1 MPLRK
6 KKSFAFRLFCS
17 IAFLFFLAPAI
28 GQTPPV
34 KTPAPVPA
42 PATKAPVAQ
51 PPAVKN
57 PVAPAP
63 AVKTPAAP
71 ETQPAPP
78 AAQAPATGPVPT
90 GAPGPEATGT
100 EESSAAQE
108 TSSSGKESLFGLI
121 VRGGWTMVGLGLI
134 ATIIC
139 ALGLE
144 RGYAFHKQNL
154 RTRDFFRDIEEKDP
168 ADLEAYLK
176 GDPRLISRIL
186 LQGLRE
192 GDGAQGFVRGVETT
206 GSVELGKLERGLGL
220 ISNLGNLAP
229 LLGFFGTVV
238 GMRASF
244 LQFVEKA
251 APTARDLAGGVEEAL
266 ITTAAGLLIAIPAYM
281 LYYLFTYITDHFSV
295 ELERA
300 TAHIQS
306 LLQRPS
312 QVAGNRP
319 KSTRRVQNAENQ
331 E

>member
-1 MPLRK
+1 
-6 KKSFAFRLFCS
+6 
-17 IAFLFFLAPAI
+17 
-28 GQTPPV
+28 
-34 KTPAPVPA
+34 
-42 PATKAPVAQ
+42 
-51 PPAVKN
+51 
-57 PVAPAP
+57 
-63 AVKTPAAP
+63 
-71 ETQPAPP
+71 
-78 AAQAPATGPVPT
+78 
-90 GAPGPEATGT
+90 
-100 EESSAAQE
+100 
-108 TSSSGKESLFGLI
+108 
-121 VRGGWTMVGLGLI
+121 MVGLGLI

>member
-1 MPLRK
+1 MPPRTK
-6 KKSFAFRLFCS
+6 KRIIFAS
-17 IAFLFFLAPAI
+17 IAILIFFFSHGWLIA
-28 GQTPPV
+28 QVEPV
-34 KTPAPVPA
+34 KPPAAARP
-42 PATKAPVAQ
+42 PATTAK
-51 PPAVKN
+51 PA
-57 PVAPAP
+57 
-63 AVKTPAAP
+63 TPAAEAKIEKEAEKKEEEAAPEETKP
-71 ETQPAPP
+71 ET
-78 AAQAPATGPVPT
+78 GD
-90 GAPGPEATGT
+90 
-100 EESSAAQE
+100 
-108 TSSSGKESLFGLI
+108 ESLFSLI

-144 RGYAFHKQNL
+144 RGYAFYKQNL
-154 RTRDFFRDIEEKDP
+154 KTRDFFREIQAKEAGE
-168 ADLEAYLK
+168 LEGYLK
-176 GDPRLISRIL
+176 NDPRLIARIL
-186 LQGLRE
+186 SQGFAE
-192 GDGAQGFVRGVETT
+192 GGGAEGFVRGVETT

-300 TAHIQS
+300 TAHIQTMM
-306 LLQRPS
+306 QRRPA
-312 QVAGNRP
+312 AGSGR
-319 KSTRRVQNAENQ
+319 TRAVRKGTHAQDQ